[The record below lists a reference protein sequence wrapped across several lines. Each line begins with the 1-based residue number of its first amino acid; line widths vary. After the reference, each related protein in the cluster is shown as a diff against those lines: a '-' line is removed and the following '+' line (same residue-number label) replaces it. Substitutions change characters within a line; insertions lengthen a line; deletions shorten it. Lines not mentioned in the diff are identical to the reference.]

1 MDPRRFF
8 IGMNWWGKLSGAFL
22 GYLMAGSVGA
32 LIGIFIGNFFDH
44 QLGYHFSRPHWY
56 YHAEK
61 RKEIQQLFFEATF
74 SLLGLIA
81 KADGRVSENEID
93 MAKSLMKEFGL
104 NNAQKKLAIQYF
116 NTGKDPSF
124 HLHNTMIKL
133 KSALIDNPELIKL
146 FIDIQYRAAKV
157 DDFPLEKQ
165 KILNAVLAIMGLSSL
180 HKQYRFYEDFASGSN
195 HQSKHKKSSTTQ
207 RYNSL
212 DHAYAILNVSP
223 TTSKSDIKRVYRK
236 LMSQNHPDKLVSK
249 GLPDQMIKI
258 ANEKT
263 QAISKAYDLI
273 CKSKGW

>member
-8 IGMNWWGKLSGAFL
+8 IGMNWWGKLAGAFL
-22 GYLMAGSVGA
+22 GYLMAGSIGSLV
-32 LIGIFIGNFFDH
+32 GIFIGNFFDYFLNH
-44 QLGYHFSRPHWY
+44 HFSRPHWY

-93 MAKSLMKEFGL
+93 MTKTLMKEFGL
-104 NNAQKKLAIQYF
+104 NQAQKKMAIQYF
-116 NTGKDPSF
+116 NAGKAPGY
-124 HLHNTMIKL
+124 HLERIMIKL
-133 KSALIDNPELIKL
+133 KGALIDNPELIKL

-157 DDFPLEKQ
+157 DNFSLDKQ
-165 KILNAVLAIMGLSSL
+165 KILNTVFAILGLSSL
-180 HKQYRFYEDFASGSN
+180 EQQYRFYEDFSSSSN
-195 HQSKHKKSSTTQ
+195 HQSKPTTQ
-207 RYNSL
+207 RYNNL

-223 TTSKSDIKRVYRK
+223 TTSKSDIKRMYRK
-236 LMSQNHPDKLVSK
+236 LMSKNHPDKLVSK

-263 QAISKAYDLI
+263 QAISKAYELI